1 MSDDQTLE
9 ELVQQ
14 RDLTSSVDLPQLNRA
29 INRQAVLTVRWCL
42 LFRRMDGVD
51 VDSDNDPPTYAI
63 DVDDRGLDYALQWL
77 PAQLIRKPAA
87 SGRRRVHLADLDEYL
102 AAQANS
108 DAPASGGE

>member
-14 RDLTSSVDLPQLNRA
+14 RDLTSSIDLPQLNRA

-42 LFRRMDGVD
+42 LFRRIDGVD
-51 VDSDNDPPTYAI
+51 IDPDNDPPTYAI

-77 PAQLIRKPAA
+77 PAQLIRKPEA
-87 SGRRRVHLADLDEYL
+87 SGHRRVHLADLDEYL

-108 DAPASGGE
+108 DAPAPGDE